1 MHTAAQQKDTARFWD
16 KIAPKYARKPVDDP
30 SAYEAKLERVTA
42 LMKPTDRVL
51 EIGCGTGTTALHLA
65 PSVSEIAA
73 TDISRG
79 MIEIAENKRLSAG
92 TSNVEFVQAD
102 ASEVLPEA
110 PFDVVLAFSLLH
122 LVRDVPAALAATY
135 AQLKPGGLFISKTVC
150 MGDAAWLLR
159 VFVRALHIFGLA
171 PPVTPITKAQLVHA
185 LEQAGYSVL
194 ETRYFGK
201 GRLNPFIVARR
212 PS

>member
-1 MHTAAQQKDTARFWD
+1 MQTATRQQDTDRFWD
-16 KIAPKYARKPVDDP
+16 KIASKYANKPVADP
-30 SAYEAKLERVTA
+30 SAYEAKLERLKA
-42 LMKPTDRVL
+42 LVKPTDRLL

-65 PSVSEIAA
+65 PSVAEMAA
-73 TDISRG
+73 TDISHA
-79 MIEIAENKRLSAG
+79 MIDIAEEKRVSSAL
-92 TSNVEFVQAD
+92 SNVEFVQAD
-102 ASEVLPEA
+102 ATEILPES
-110 PFDVVLAFSLLH
+110 PFDVIMAFSLLH
-122 LVRDVPAALAATY
+122 LVRDVPAALASSY

-150 MGDAAWLLR
+150 MGDAAWPLR
-159 VFVRALHIFGLA
+159 VFVRALHLMGLA
-171 PPVTPITKAQLVHA
+171 PLVTPITKAQLVRA